1 MVYKLYNI
9 IKKDER
15 EKIEMKKQEV
25 FENSVVSQCVA
36 ECMKDTDFDSMPLN
50 DNEWVHTKCI
60 NFESV
65 QLVLDVYSPSEK
77 LVLEEENDW
86 SIVVLG
92 KRSPLGILAYGVD
105 LLKEQETLKGKL
117 AELQTWIKQKSIK
130 KHLYTQKDYKQF
142 CRSLSQK

>member
-1 MVYKLYNI
+1 
-9 IKKDER
+9 
-15 EKIEMKKQEV
+15 MKKQEV

-36 ECMKDTDFDSMPLN
+36 ECMKGTDFDSMPLN
-50 DNEWVHTKCI
+50 DKEWVHTKCI

-77 LVLEEENDW
+77 LKLEEENNW

-92 KRSPLGILAYGVD
+92 KRSPLGFLAYGED
-105 LLKEQETLKGKL
+105 LLKSQDTIKEKL
-117 AELQTWIKQKSIK
+117 DELQTWIKQKSIK

-142 CRSLSQK
+142 CSSLSQK

>member
-1 MVYKLYNI
+1 MN
-9 IKKDER
+9 
-15 EKIEMKKQEV
+15 KQEV
-25 FENSVVSQCVA
+25 FKNSVVSQCVA
-36 ECMKDTDFDSMPLN
+36 ECMKDTNFDSMPLN
-50 DNEWVHTKCI
+50 DKEWVHTKYI

-77 LVLEEENDW
+77 LLLEEENDW

-117 AELQTWIKQKSIK
+117 AKLQTWIKQKSIK

-142 CRSLSQK
+142 CSSLSQK

>member
-1 MVYKLYNI
+1 
-9 IKKDER
+9 
-15 EKIEMKKQEV
+15 MKKQEV
-25 FENSVVSQCVA
+25 FENSVVSQCVS

-50 DNEWVHTKCI
+50 DKEWVHTKYI

-105 LLKEQETLKGKL
+105 LLKEQGTLTEKL
-117 AELQTWIKQKSIK
+117 TELQTWIKQKSIK

-142 CRSLSQK
+142 CSSLSQK

>member
-1 MVYKLYNI
+1 
-9 IKKDER
+9 
-15 EKIEMKKQEV
+15 MKKQENI
-25 FENSVVSQCVA
+25 ENSVVAQCVS

-50 DNEWVHTKCI
+50 DEEKEWVHTKCI

-92 KRSPLGILAYGVD
+92 KRSPLGFLTYGED
-105 LLKEQETLKGKL
+105 LLKSQNTIKEKL
-117 AELQTWIKQKSIK
+117 DELQTWIKQKSIK

>member
-1 MVYKLYNI
+1 
-9 IKKDER
+9 
-15 EKIEMKKQEV
+15 MKKQENI
-25 FENSVVSQCVA
+25 ENSVVSQCVS
-36 ECMKDTDFDSMPLN
+36 ECMKDSGFDSMPLN
-50 DNEWVHTKCI
+50 DKEWVHTKYI

-92 KRSPLGILAYGVD
+92 KRSPLGILAYGED
-105 LLKEQETLKGKL
+105 LLKSQNSIKEKL
-117 AELQTWIKQKSIK
+117 DELQTWIKQKSIK